1 MKRILLSLV
10 VFALSAAAFAA
21 EATWLTDFKKAQET
35 AKKESK
41 PIFMVFSGSTWCPP
55 CKALIKQLFSTKEF
69 IEYANKNLV
78 LIEVDFPDN
87 EAMEEWMK
95 YKRLPKSANMSGA
108 QLIHNEALAQK
119 YKIEGFPTIV
129 LLDKNSKEL
138 GRSGYGEFREAGSPA
153 KYLKELD
160 KLFGKK

>member
-1 MKRILLSLV
+1 MKRILLSFV

-21 EATWLTDFKKAQET
+21 EANWLTDFKKAQET

-55 CKALIKQLFSTKEF
+55 CKALIKQLFSTREF
-69 IEYANKNLV
+69 IEYANKNMVLV
-78 LIEVDFPDN
+78 EVDFPGH
-87 EAMEEWMK
+87 EAMAEWAK
-95 YKRLPKSANMSGA
+95 YKRLPESANMSSA
-108 QLIHNEALAQK
+108 QLMHNEALAQK

-129 LLDKNSKEL
+129 LLDKDSKEL
-138 GRSGYGEFREAGSPA
+138 GRSGYGEFRQAGSPA

-160 KLFGKK
+160 KVFGKK